1 MTEREK
7 YLLAKI
13 ASLEAEN
20 RRLFQ
25 FETALLQIRHILAA
39 HHLPPNRG
47 FEPRDVMTDII
58 GIVEETGLAFLADK
72 TAIPDEAQAS
82 RDANIISFPR
92 MPRPLQEH

>member
-39 HHLPPNRG
+39 HLPPNRA
-47 FEPRDVMTDII
+47 FELRDVMTDII

-72 TAIPDEAQAS
+72 TAIADEAQAS